1 MRLSKP
7 LGYAM
12 LIVAS
17 LSRPAVYYAA
27 AAATA
32 TAAATCGSSSAGT
45 VDVSTITTVSSV
57 AVTSDGGRTVQVSKC
72 CLVTAPTTS
81 FCQGI
86 A

>member
-57 AVTSDGGRTVQVSKC
+57 STPCLSTSDACICVLAHCHSYY
-72 CLVTAPTTS
+72 
-81 FCQGI
+81 
-86 A
+86 